1 MYKAILL
8 LFIVTTLSFGFEA
21 KTFST
26 KFSGKKIDKK
36 ISSSNTYQNNAKPDI
51 VIEDITT
58 YLQRGSTIG
67 SFNGPMYINEP
78 LELDVSIKNIFT
90 EYGHTKKKFKIKVQF
105 RYGYTGPV
113 HEEKIVM
120 VRKYLEPGEEVTK
133 RIVYGKV
140 KNSPDVLFIKVIAD
154 SKNVVAES
162 NEANNIKEISIRIK
176 NPN

>member
-1 MYKAILL
+1 
-8 LFIVTTLSFGFEA
+8 
-21 KTFST
+21 
-26 KFSGKKIDKK
+26 
-36 ISSSNTYQNNAKPDI
+36 
-51 VIEDITT
+51 
-58 YLQRGSTIG
+58 
-67 SFNGPMYINEP
+67 
-78 LELDVSIKNIFT
+78 
-90 EYGHTKKKFKIKVQF
+90 
-105 RYGYTGPV
+105 
-113 HEEKIVM
+113 M

>member
-58 YLQRGSTIG
+58 YLQRDSTIG

-78 LELDVSIKNIFT
+78 LELDVSVKNIFT
-90 EYGHTKKKFKIKVQF
+90 ENGHTKKKFKIKYSLDMDTQV
-105 RYGYTGPV
+105 RYMKRKLLWFENTLSL
-113 HEEKIVM
+113 EK
-120 VRKYLEPGEEVTK
+120 R
-133 RIVYGKV
+133 
-140 KNSPDVLFIKVIAD
+140 
-154 SKNVVAES
+154 
-162 NEANNIKEISIRIK
+162 
-176 NPN
+176 